1 MTVQPV
7 EIEIRKALEALVEG
21 RRSREDVS
29 RWAFDIEEMK
39 YPPDMSCVAWEALG
53 ALSVADAIHAQRLP
67 RKDDY
72 LFDLDYFE
80 EWLKKL
86 NVDLSKR

>member
-1 MTVQPV
+1 MVNEAV
-7 EIEIRKALEALVEG
+7 ETEIMSALEALVKG

-29 RWAFDIEEMK
+29 RWAFDIQAMK
-39 YPPDMSCVAWEALG
+39 YPPDMSGVAWEALD
-53 ALSVADAIHAQRLP
+53 ALSGANAIHAQRLP

-80 EWLKKL
+80 KWLNKL
-86 NVDLSKR
+86 NADLSKR